1 MSFFLYKMT
10 LKNEDNSLNEELI
23 VALQTP
29 PLPYYWESGRS
40 TFRVGDR
47 HPNRRNFGLFD
58 VLLVVDGE
66 LHIGENGT
74 EWTLGIGD
82 ALVLLPEGEH
92 YSFKPCEQE
101 TTFYWVHFEHGN
113 WHQSPLIEE
122 SEAVLPLSPF
132 DKPKSIR
139 VPKKSTV
146 LSPQLAFDLM
156 QQLLELPVGDS
167 FWEKQQLLFR
177 FLAILENGI
186 SDMAKTPASR
196 LAEKVAVFIQQ
207 HYQEEITNE
216 TLSSALHFHPSYIV
230 RCMKM
235 KYGVTPVHYLLQFRI
250 ERAKQLL
257 VSTEW
262 SIDRIAAEVGFQY
275 APYFSTCFKR
285 SVGISPLQF
294 RKKYLN

>member
-1 MSFFLYKMT
+1 M
-10 LKNEDNSLNEELI
+10 DEELI

-40 TFRVGDR
+40 TFRAGDR

-66 LHIGENGT
+66 LHIGENGM
-74 EWTLGIGD
+74 EWTLGTGD
-82 ALVLLPEGEH
+82 ALVLLPEGSH
-92 YSFKPCEQE
+92 YSFKSCKQE
-101 TTFYWVHFEHGN
+101 TTFYWVHFEHLD
-113 WHQSPLIEE
+113 WDQSRLREE
-122 SEAVLPLSPF
+122 LEATIPLSPF

-139 VPKKSTV
+139 LPKKTTI
-146 LSPQLAFDLM
+146 LTPQIAFDLM
-156 QQLLELPVGDS
+156 QQLLELPVGES
-167 FWEKQQLLFR
+167 FWEKQQLLFS

-196 LAEKVAVFIQQ
+196 LAENVAVFLQKN
-207 HYQEEITNE
+207 YQEEITNE
-216 TLSSALHFHPSYIV
+216 TLSLALHFHPSYIV

-235 KYGVTPVHYLLQFRI
+235 KYGVTPVQYLHQFRI

-257 VSTEW
+257 ISTEW
-262 SIDRIAAEVGFQY
+262 SIDRIGTEIGFQY
-275 APYFSTCFKR
+275 SPYFSTCFKR

>member
-1 MSFFLYKMT
+1 MDKEF
-10 LKNEDNSLNEELI
+10 I

-58 VLLVVDGE
+58 VLLVVNGE

-74 EWTLGIGD
+74 EWTLATGD

-92 YSFKPCEQE
+92 YSFRPCEQE
-101 TTFYWVHFEHGN
+101 ATFYWVHFEHVD
-113 WHQSPLIEE
+113 WHQGPLIEE
-122 SEAVLPLSPF
+122 SEAAIPLSPF

-139 VPKKSTV
+139 IPKKTT
-146 LSPQLAFDLM
+146 LLNPQLAFDM
-156 QQLLELPVGDS
+156 MHQLVLLPVGES

-177 FLAILENGI
+177 FLAILENGT

-196 LAEKVAVFIQQ
+196 LAESVALFLQQ
-207 HYQEEITNE
+207 NYQEEITNE

-235 KYGVTPVHYLLQFRI
+235 KYGVTPVQYLHQFRI

-262 SIDRIAAEVGFQY
+262 SIDRIATEIGFQY
-275 APYFSTCFKR
+275 SPYFSTCFKR
-285 SVGISPLQF
+285 NVGISPLLF

>member
-1 MSFFLYKMT
+1 MDKEF
-10 LKNEDNSLNEELI
+10 I

-40 TFRVGDR
+40 TFRAGDR

-74 EWTLGIGD
+74 EWTLATGD

-92 YSFKPCEQE
+92 YSFRPCEQE
-101 TTFYWVHFEHGN
+101 ATFYWVHFEHVD
-113 WHQSPLIEE
+113 WHQGPLIEE
-122 SEAVLPLSPF
+122 SEAAIPLSPF

-139 VPKKSTV
+139 IPKKTT
-146 LSPQLAFDLM
+146 LLNPQLAFDM
-156 QQLLELPVGDS
+156 MHQLVLLPVGES

-177 FLAILENGI
+177 FLALLENDI
-186 SDMAKTPASR
+186 FDMAKTPASR
-196 LAEKVAVFIQQ
+196 LAESVALFLQQ
-207 HYQEEITNE
+207 NYQEEITNE

-235 KYGVTPVHYLLQFRI
+235 KYGVTPVQYLHQFRI

-262 SIDRIAAEVGFQY
+262 SIDRIATEIGFQY
-275 APYFSTCFKR
+275 SPYFSTSFKR
-285 SVGISPLQF
+285 NVGISPLLF

>member
-1 MSFFLYKMT
+1 M
-10 LKNEDNSLNEELI
+10 DEEFI

-40 TFRVGDR
+40 TFSVGDR
-47 HPNRRNFGLFD
+47 HPNRKNFGLFD

-74 EWTLGIGD
+74 EWTLATGD

-92 YSFKPCEQE
+92 YSFRPCEQE
-101 TTFYWVHFEHGN
+101 ATFYWVHFEHVD
-113 WHQSPLIEE
+113 WHQSRLREE
-122 SEAVLPLSPF
+122 SETTIPLSPF

-139 VPKKSTV
+139 LPKKTTIPN
-146 LSPQLAFDLM
+146 PQIAFDLM
-156 QQLLELPVGDS
+156 QQLLELPVGES
-167 FWEKQQLLFR
+167 FWEKQQLLFS

-196 LAEKVAVFIQQ
+196 LAENVAVFLQQ
-207 HYQEEITNE
+207 NYQEEITNE
-216 TLSSALHFHPSYIV
+216 TLSLALHFHPSYIV

-235 KYGVTPVHYLLQFRI
+235 KYGVTPVQYLHQFRI

-257 VSTEW
+257 MSTEW
-262 SIDRIAAEVGFQY
+262 SIDRIASEIGFQY
-275 APYFSTCFKR
+275 PPYFSTCFKR
-285 SVGISPLQF
+285 NVGISPLQF